1 MRFCSV
7 GFPTVP
13 RACGFVC
20 KIAIVVGPLLSCPK
34 HFGSDK
40 IPKCPFLS
48 SIEKPLNAQQLIAEY
63 HLKNYEA
70 SHITKWVNSIAQH
83 GWKACCRKSPLHY
96 DKISHAHFSSVRSIA
111 RSSPKGYAGPLNVAN
126 THPMGHS
133 GQNHGESKQGPALDR
148 LSMLSVL

>member
-7 GFPTVP
+7 GLPTVP

-40 IPKCPFLS
+40 IPKCPFIS

-63 HLKNYEA
+63 HSKNYEA
-70 SHITKWVNSIAQH
+70 IDQ
-83 GWKACCRKSPLHY
+83 PL
-96 DKISHAHFSSVRSIA
+96 
-111 RSSPKGYAGPLNVAN
+111 PLQ
-126 THPMGHS
+126 TPMYY
-133 GQNHGESKQGPALDR
+133 QELPYYNP
-148 LSMLSVL
+148 